1 MIWLP
6 EIEANPPASDTFVFN
21 VLVRHAP
28 EVKVPPAVPAVPP
41 AALPATAATQSA
53 VAAGS
58 NTMAKGAAGA
68 LASGTNLTGGQ
79 GILETPSVAGKTLL
93 GQ

>member
-1 MIWLP
+1 MAI
-6 EIEANPPASDTFVFN
+6 FGG
-21 VLVRHAP
+21 AP
-28 EVKVPPAVPAVPP
+28 VPSVPAPPP

-58 NTMAKGAAGA
+58 NAKAKGEAGA
-68 LASGTNLTGGQ
+68 LASGTAVTGGQ
-79 GILETPSVAGKTLL
+79 GILTAPSTTGKTLL

>member
-1 MIWLP
+1 MPLFSSP
-6 EIEANPPASDTFVFN
+6 SVPTPP
-21 VLVRHAP
+21 P
-28 EVKVPPAVPAVPP
+28 VPP

-58 NTMAKGAAGA
+58 NMASKGAVGA
-68 LASGTNLTGGQ
+68 MLNPTGGQ
-79 GILETPSVAGKTLL
+79 GILTQPNTAGKTLL

>member
-1 MIWLP
+1 MCPILGGP
-6 EIEANPPASDTFVFN
+6 SV
-21 VLVRHAP
+21 
-28 EVKVPPAVPAVPP
+28 PAVPTPPP

-58 NTMAKGAAGA
+58 NVMSKGAAGA
-68 LASGTNLTGGQ
+68 LASGTAVTGGQ
-79 GILETPSVAGKTLL
+79 GILTAPSTTGKNLL